1 MYAICILYVIEMTSL
16 CLCYDAPKK
25 TNMFKGASNELHPDQ
40 PADHI
45 HLDQPWDGYIS
56 GIFSKDDQIC
66 RVSCD

>member
-1 MYAICILYVIEMTSL
+1 MYTVCHWDDFTMSL
-16 CLCYDAPKK
+16 LWRAPKK
-25 TNMFKGASNELHPDQ
+25 NMSKGASNELHPDQ

-56 GIFSKDDQIC
+56 GIVSKDDQIC